1 MSKHHTPFDVALA
14 TAETLSHRLP
24 ILWWGMLAPSPKGTA
39 EISKMVVE
47 KQVAFA
53 EGIQGLQMEMVQQ
66 ACRPWW
72 LWTAQQTQNAARDL
86 AHAATSPA
94 STRVK
99 ANAKRLR
106 RG

>member
-1 MSKHHTPFDVALA
+1 MSKHHTPFDVAFA

-24 ILWWGMLAPSPKGTA
+24 ILWWGMVAPSPKGNA

-47 KQVAFA
+47 KQAAFA
-53 EGIQGLQMEMVQQ
+53 EGIQGLQMEMVKQ
-66 ACRPWW
+66 AFRPWW
-72 LWTAQQTQNAARDL
+72 LWTAQQTHDSVKDL

-94 STRVK
+94 SRRVK

>member
-14 TAETLSHRLP
+14 TAETLAHRLP
-24 ILWWGMLAPSPKGTA
+24 ILWWGMVAPSPKGNA

-47 KQVAFA
+47 KQMALA
-53 EGIQGLQMEMVQQ
+53 EGIHGLQMEMVKQ
-66 ACRPWW
+66 ALRPWW
-72 LWTAQQTQNAARDL
+72 LWTVQQTHDAVSDL

-94 STRVK
+94 SLRVK
-99 ANAKRLR
+99 ANAKWLR

>member
-1 MSKHHTPFDVALA
+1 LSKHHTPLDVALA

-24 ILWWGMLAPSPKGTA
+24 ILWWEMLAPSPKGNA
-39 EISKMVVE
+39 EISKMVIE
-47 KQVAFA
+47 KQMAFA
-53 EGIQGLQMEMVQQ
+53 EGIHGLQMEMVKQ
-66 ACRPWW
+66 AFRPWW
-72 LWTAQQTQNAARDL
+72 LWTAQQSQDLVKDL

-94 STRVK
+94 SVRVK